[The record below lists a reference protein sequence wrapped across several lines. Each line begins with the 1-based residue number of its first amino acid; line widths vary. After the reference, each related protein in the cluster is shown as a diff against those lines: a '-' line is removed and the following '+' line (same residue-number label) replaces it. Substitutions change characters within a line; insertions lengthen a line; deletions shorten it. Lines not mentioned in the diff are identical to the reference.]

1 MKHNHRPK
9 TDTLSDIHEYKN
21 VTKNRLILSMVVT
34 SSARALD
41 PNLLLAYKK
50 DPFARNNCYKTEP
63 LPVERYS
70 KRVEL
75 STTTTETLII

>member
-9 TDTLSDIHEYKN
+9 TDTLSDIHEYKD

-50 DPFARNNCYKTEP
+50 DPFARNNC
-63 LPVERYS
+63 
-70 KRVEL
+70 
-75 STTTTETLII
+75 